1 MNCCNSSFHYTIS
14 FAKRHV
20 LGRNRRHFGPHH
32 ADLRR
37 ERIYPSAIYGF
48 CPSTTNLT
56 SVTAMLRGCRMDR
69 GDKWRRD
76 KSSPYEKGGRFL
88 GVSIN
93 ALLSHTLPLF
103 NACSL
108 F

>member
-1 MNCCNSSFHYTIS
+1 
-14 FAKRHV
+14 
-20 LGRNRRHFGPHH
+20 
-32 ADLRR
+32 
-37 ERIYPSAIYGF
+37 
-48 CPSTTNLT
+48 
-56 SVTAMLRGCRMDR
+56 MLRGCRMDR

-76 KSSPYEKGGRFL
+76 KSSPYEKGWRFL

-108 F
+108 FD